1 MAAKKPAKK
10 SARKRAQK
18 SAQKTGKGK
27 KPSGRPTPKKTKGV
41 TRRRGGGKQKG
52 DGDSRNIPKGSKGL
66 TNAEKS
72 LRDSLILQRRAQ
84 RWTWEQIAEEVG
96 LSVSA
101 CKRAAKAKRE
111 TMLQILDMDPIE
123 VVKKIIE
130 GFEASIGDLEVM
142 ATEYA
147 QHHPSAAVGAKKG
160 ADEARR
166 NLITLLQSIG
176 FLPNELGTIRWIV
189 EVRQIVELLTTSV
202 TRFETRISDL
212 DLEPKVRKQL
222 EDASGELRKAL
233 HEAAAAPE

>member
-1 MAAKKPAKK
+1 MAEKKPAKK
-10 SARKRAQK
+10 AARKG
-18 SAQKTGKGK
+18 TK
-27 KPSGRPTPKKTKGV
+27 KPPKKSPAKKGGRPRKTKGV
-41 TRRRGGGKQKG
+41 TTRRGQGKGKN
-52 DGDSRNIPKGSKGL
+52 DGSSSHIPKGGRGL

-84 RWTWEQIAEEVG
+84 RWTWEQISEEVG

-111 TMLQILDMDPIE
+111 TMLQILDMDPVE

-130 GFEASIGDLEVM
+130 GFEASIGDLEAM
-142 ATEYA
+142 AVEYA
-147 QHHPSAAVGAKKG
+147 EKHPSAAVGAKKG

-176 FLPNELGTIRWIV
+176 FLPNELGTIRWVV

-202 TRFETRISDL
+202 TRFEARIADL
-212 DLEPKVRKQL
+212 DLTDENRKHL
-222 EDASGELRKAL
+222 EEASGELRKAL
-233 HEAAAAPE
+233 HEAAGTPA